1 MKKVLMVGLLA
12 AVTVAAVGCSS
23 AERDMPGEARQAC
36 HDFVRQ
42 QITVSDFE
50 SKADTKIAAGTGG
63 EWTVAGQAATATGPR
78 PYSCLVRY
86 EAAADQ
92 WRLVNLTGV

>member
-1 MKKVLMVGLLA
+1 MKKVMLVVGAL
-12 AVTVAAVGCSS
+12 TVAAAVGCSS
-23 AERDMPGEARQAC
+23 ETPDMPGVARQAC

-50 SKADTKIAAGTGG
+50 SAADTKITTGTGG

-78 PYSCLVRY
+78 RYSCLMRY

-92 WRLVNLTGV
+92 WRLLNLTGV